1 MARSLNLAPRKIFT
15 RTRAMTTRA
24 ASSMPRR
31 KTTSSSSGAASPNAT
46 SLSRRLLRR
55 SEFADR
61 QFADCFQETTRH
73 ALCMPRGDHSRRWCG
88 PDDCPRVCREERIG
102 RCIVSFQKII
112 AIPTIV
118 LSAALTF
125 APLFAQEAGTGGGQS
140 GNTGT
145 TTRANDDRHPDY
157 GWLGLV
163 GLVGLAGLV
172 RRDKDHRTN
181 ADRSINR

>member
-1 MARSLNLAPRKIFT
+1 
-15 RTRAMTTRA
+15 
-24 ASSMPRR
+24 
-31 KTTSSSSGAASPNAT
+31 
-46 SLSRRLLRR
+46 
-55 SEFADR
+55 
-61 QFADCFQETTRH
+61 
-73 ALCMPRGDHSRRWCG
+73 
-88 PDDCPRVCREERIG
+88 
-102 RCIVSFQKII
+102 VSFQKII

-145 TTRANDDRHPDY
+145 TSRANDDRHPDY

-172 RRDKDHRTN
+172 RRDKDQRTT